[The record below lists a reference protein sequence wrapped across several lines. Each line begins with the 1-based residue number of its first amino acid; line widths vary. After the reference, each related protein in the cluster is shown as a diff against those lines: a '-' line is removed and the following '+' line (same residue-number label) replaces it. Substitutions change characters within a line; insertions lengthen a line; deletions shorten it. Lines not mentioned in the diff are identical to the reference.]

1 MKFSNAKLRI
11 WLRAFHL
18 AGMIPMGLVIYTA
31 LDQTSI
37 LLQVVRLAVF
47 PGFVVT
53 GLIMWQMPRLS
64 KWLKR
69 SQTEVGGKK

>member
-1 MKFSNAKLRI
+1 MKLSNAKLRI

-31 LDQTSI
+31 LDQPGT
-37 LLQVVRLAVF
+37 LLNVVRFAVF
-47 PGFVVT
+47 PSFVLT

-69 SQTEVGGKK
+69 SQG

>member
-18 AGMIPMGLVIYTA
+18 TGMIPMGLLIYTT
-31 LDQTSI
+31 LDQPSP
-37 LLQVVRLAVF
+37 LLQVVRMAVF
-47 PGFVVT
+47 PSFVLT

-64 KWLKR
+64 KWFKR
-69 SQTEVGGKK
+69 PHS

>member
-31 LDQTSI
+31 LDHPSI

-47 PGFVVT
+47 PGFLIT

-64 KWLKR
+64 KWLKHR
-69 SQTEVGGKK
+69 A

>member
-1 MKFSNAKLRI
+1 MKLSNAKLRI

-18 AGMIPMGLVIYTA
+18 AGMIPMGLVIYMA
-31 LDQTSI
+31 LDQPGT
-37 LLQVVRLAVF
+37 LLNVVRLAVF

-69 SQTEVGGKK
+69 S